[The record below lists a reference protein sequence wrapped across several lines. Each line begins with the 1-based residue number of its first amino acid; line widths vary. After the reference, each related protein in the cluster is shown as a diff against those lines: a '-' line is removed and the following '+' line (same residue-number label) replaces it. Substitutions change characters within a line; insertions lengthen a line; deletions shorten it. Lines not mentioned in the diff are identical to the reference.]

1 MGCQIKAW
9 FAGLPAA
16 VCGWMLEAIKRLGG
30 DPPVRKGAGYNEA
43 YTAAAGFLYV
53 FQSRVFQDSAFF
65 RKLSASLIRMYRN
78 DIPFNLTCW
87 FTPIPI

>member
-43 YTAAAGFLYV
+43 YTATAGFYML
-53 FQSRVFQDSAFF
+53 F
-65 RKLSASLIRMYRN
+65 RAGS
-78 DIPFNLTCW
+78 F
-87 FTPIPI
+87 